1 MTKIMK
7 RSMALLVALFLCLSL
22 LPVNLVTVDSATY
35 IYNWGSRGTTAT
47 FLSQEAQAFYTG
59 NNTYDTLSTL
69 SGGTSKADVPNSE
82 LYYALQDL
90 MADAHSYKTSY
101 DATKNLYKYTD
112 CQNGGGKISSFY
124 SGTAIGPDWDGSWNR
139 EHTWP
144 NSKGLGGQD
153 ENDIMMLRPTST
165 TENSARGNKA
175 YGQSSGYYNP
185 NSESGGK
192 LDLRGDVARIFLY
205 VYVRWGNVNGNGEY
219 TTWGTKGVMES
230 PEVMLQWIEADPVDT
245 WELGRNDSVQSIT
258 GTRNVFVDYPELA
271 FLLFGEEVPNDMTTP
286 SGEAANAVNCQHN
299 YVPGKVVLPTC
310 TTDGYTVYTCSLC
323 SKSYEGDKVAAA
335 HKFVEGI
342 CSVCGKL
349 ESGVVDT
356 PVPGTAYKFGLTQ
369 VTLGKDL
376 YFAGIMDGNFLAT
389 TEDINAATDVYIEKV
404 TGGYRFYFL
413 DGQTKNYIDIYEYTS
428 GKAGVR
434 LTTTPSAV
442 FVYNEELGVYT
453 ANVAGADRYLGTYNS
468 YSTISASDIKYIS
481 GSNAA
486 NVGVTQF
493 VAKFILVGG
502 SGNPEVPS
510 CEHTNTAVQ
519 GAVEATCTTNGHTG
533 KTVCSDCGTVLD
545 AGSVIPAPG
554 HSYTNGVCNVCG
566 EQESTGSESGL
577 REGVAYTISADN
589 ATGTLWFNGTVT
601 NGRFDGSYDESEAV
615 SVYAKN
621 VNGGFLLYFLDG
633 EAKQYICMD
642 DKSAGGSFSTD
653 AASAT
658 VFEWNAEKET
668 AAVAEDSNNR
678 AFGCDA
684 TKTYTNFSCYDLSG
698 NYNWG
703 QFTPVDGGS
712 TEPDDPT
719 CQHTNTTVEGAKE
732 ATCTENGH
740 TGKTVCS
747 DCGEVIDNGKVIP
760 APGHNY
766 ENGICDR
773 CGAEIPQ
780 YNVHFLVPSGVDA
793 VASMV
798 CGPQGI
804 QLPTAGTVEGYTFL
818 GWVTSAVDNVT
829 DKVEFLSAGESY
841 VAQQDVILYALYSYE
856 KEAPGGETTSGTATI
871 SFADKAQRT
880 EYSTTKQVWAQN
892 GITVTNLKA
901 ESTSSV
907 GDYAD
912 PVRFYANASLQI
924 EYPGMTQIEFVCGG
938 SNYAT
943 ALMNSIPGSAIDGSN
958 VTVTFTAAQDSLD
971 IAKLSAQ
978 VRVKSITV
986 TYSAAA
992 PAGPVTYYTTV
1003 IGDGCTHSNTT
1014 VDNKDATCTEPG
1026 YKNMLICADCQT
1038 VLVNGEEVAALGH
1051 DMIRDGE
1058 IPATCTEPGYQ
1069 TSAQCS
1075 RCNYTESGGEI
1086 PALGHEA
1093 GAEATCEAAQTCVR
1107 CDYVYA
1113 EALGHEAG
1121 AEATCETAQ
1130 TCVRCDYV
1138 FAAALGHEGEAATC
1152 ETAQFCTRCNQVVVA
1167 ALGHEAGAQ
1176 ATCNTA
1182 QTCIRCDYE
1191 YEPALGHDIRNYA
1204 ASAPTCTQSGWK
1216 AYQACTRCSYSTY
1229 SAIAATG
1236 HSNKSTV
1243 TEPTCTEEGYT
1254 TNVCTVCNAVS
1265 KTNIVEAGHKLIQVK
1280 AKAATTEA
1288 EGNFEYWSCEACQGI
1303 WTDETCTISTTKE
1316 AVTLPKLETPAT
1328 EATTDDTTD
1337 PTADTTT
1344 VGATDDEDG
1353 NSKTSLILLGGLA
1366 GLLVLAVVVVLGMK
1380 KFGKK

>member
-22 LPVNLVTVDSATY
+22 LPGNLITVDSATY

-101 DATKNLYKYTD
+101 DATKTLYKYTD

-124 SGTAIGPDWDGSWNR
+124 SGTAIGPDWNGSWNR

-144 NSKGLGGQD
+144 NSKGLNGQD

-205 VYVRWGNVNGNGEY
+205 VYVRWGNTDGNGEY
-219 TTWGTKGVMES
+219 DTWGTRGVMES

-245 WELGRNDSVQSIT
+245 WELGRNDSVESIT

-271 FLLFGEEVPNDMTTP
+271 FLLFGEEIPNDMTTP
-286 SGEAANAVNCQHN
+286 SGEAANAVGCEHN
-299 YVPGKVVLPTC
+299 YVPGTVVLPTC

-323 SKSYEGDKVAAA
+323 SKSYHGDKVAAA

-349 ESGVVDT
+349 ESGAVDT

-389 TEDINAATDVYIEKV
+389 TEDINAATDVYIEEV

-413 DGQTKNYIDIYEYTS
+413 NGQTKNYIDIYEYTS

-493 VAKFILVGG
+493 VAKFISVGG
-502 SGNPEVPS
+502 GGNPETPS
-510 CEHTNTAVQ
+510 CKHTNTTVKDA
-519 GAVEATCTTNGHTG
+519 AEATCTANGHTG

-554 HSYTNGVCNVCG
+554 HSYVDGVCNVCG
-566 EQESTGSESGL
+566 AQESTGSESGL
-577 REGVAYTISADN
+577 KEGVAYTISADN
-589 ATGTLWFNGTVT
+589 ATGTLWFSGTVT
-601 NGRFDGSYDESEAV
+601 GGRFDGSYDETEAV
-615 SVYAKN
+615 SVYAEN
-621 VNGGFLLYFLDG
+621 VNGGFRLYFMDG
-633 EAKQYICMD
+633 ATKRYICMD

-653 AASAT
+653 AASAA
-658 VFEWNAEKET
+658 VFEWNDEKAT

-684 TKTYTNFSCYDLSG
+684 AKTYTNFSCYDLSG
-698 NYNWG
+698 DYNWG
-703 QFTPVDGGS
+703 QFTPVGGS

-719 CQHTNTTVEGAKE
+719 CQHTNTAVQGAVE
-732 ATCTENGH
+732 ATCTTDGH

-747 DCGEVIDNGKVIP
+747 DCGEVIDNGAAIP
-760 APGHNY
+760 ALGHNY
-766 ENGICDR
+766 ENGVCDR
-773 CGAEIPQ
+773 CGAEITQ

-841 VAQQDVILYALYSYE
+841 VAQQDVVLYALYSYE
-856 KEAPGGETTSGTATI
+856 KEVPGGEATTGTATI

-912 PVRFYANASLQI
+912 PVRFYANASLKI

-938 SNYAT
+938 SSYAT

-958 VTVTFTAAQDSLD
+958 VTVAFTAAQDSLD

-986 TYSAAA
+986 TYSATGS
-992 PAGPVTYYTTV
+992 AGSVTYYTTV
-1003 IGDGCTHSNTT
+1003 IGDGCAHSNTT
-1014 VDNKDATCTEPG
+1014 VDNKAATCTEPG

-1038 VLVNGEEVAALGH
+1038 VLVNGEAVAALGH

-1069 TSAQCS
+1069 AGAQCS

-1167 ALGHEAGAQ
+1167 ALGHEAGAK

-1204 ASAPTCTQSGWK
+1204 ASAPTCTQSGWR
-1216 AYQACTRCSYSTY
+1216 AYQACSRCSYSTY

-1243 TEPTCTEEGYT
+1243 TEPTCTEDGYT

-1288 EGNFEYWSCEACQGI
+1288 EGNFEYWTCETCQGI

-1316 AVTLPKLETPAT
+1316 AVTLPKLEPPAT
-1328 EATTDDTTD
+1328 EAATD
-1337 PTADTTT
+1337 PTTAPTT
-1344 VGATDDEDG
+1344 VGTTDGEEG
-1353 NSKTSLILLGGLA
+1353 NSKTSPILWVGLA
-1366 GLLVLAVVVVLGMK
+1366 VVLVLSAVVVLGIK

>member
-1 MTKIMK
+1 MTKLMK

-22 LPVNLVTVDSATY
+22 LPANLITVDSAAY
-35 IYNWGSRGTTAT
+35 IYNWGTRGTTAT
-47 FLSQEAQAFYTG
+47 FLSENAQAFYTG
-59 NNTYDTLSTL
+59 DNTYDALSAL
-69 SGGTSKADVPNSE
+69 SGGTGKADAPNSE

-101 DATKNLYKYTD
+101 DATKTLYKYTD

-124 SGTAIGPDWDGSWNR
+124 SGTAIGPDWNGSWNR

-185 NSESGGK
+185 NNESGGK

-205 VYVRWGNVNGNGEY
+205 VYVRWGNTNGNGEY
-219 TTWGTKGVMES
+219 DTWGTRGVMES

-245 WELGRNDSVQSIT
+245 WELGRNDSVESIT

-271 FLLFGEEVPNDMTTP
+271 FLLFGEEIPDDMITP
-286 SGEAANAVNCQHN
+286 SGEAANAISCQHN
-299 YVPGKVVLPTC
+299 YVPGKVVLATC

-335 HKFVEGI
+335 HKFVEGT
-342 CSVCGKL
+342 CSVCG
-349 ESGVVDT
+349 EIAYGVVDT
-356 PVPGTAYKFGLTQ
+356 PVPGTAYKFGMIQ
-369 VTLGKDL
+369 EKVS
-376 YFAGIMDGNFLAT
+376 
-389 TEDINAATDVYIEKV
+389 ATDVYYLKGGMAGYYMDTTTDKEAALDV
-404 TGGYRFYFL
+404 YLEETTGGYYFYTYVS
-413 DGQTKNYIDIYEYTS
+413 GVKTYINMVVSGTYVNGAYEAAAST
-428 GKAGVR
+428 
-434 LTTTPSAV
+434 
-442 FVYNEELGVYT
+442 VYT
-453 ANVAGADRYLGTYNS
+453 YDAESNTLIAQVNGAPYWFGTRSDKSYTTVGPCATSYNGF
-468 YSTISASDIKYIS
+468 YCQLY
-481 GSNAA
+481 
-486 NVGVTQF
+486 
-493 VAKFILVGG
+493 
-502 SGNPEVPS
+502 GNLAQTPDTPS
-510 CEHTNTAVQ
+510 CEHTNTTVKDA
-519 GAVEATCTTNGHTG
+519 AEATCTNNGHTG

-545 AGSVIPAPG
+545 AGSVITAPG
-554 HSYTNGVCNVCG
+554 HSYIDGVCNVCG
-566 EQESTGSESGL
+566 AQESTGSESGL
-577 REGVAYTISADN
+577 REGVAYTVSAAN
-589 ATGTLWFNGTVT
+589 GTGTLWFSGTVT
-601 NGRFDGSYDESEAV
+601 GGRFDGSYDASEAV
-615 SVYAKN
+615 SVYAEN
-621 VNGGFLLYFLDG
+621 VAGGFLLYFLDG
-633 EAKQYICMD
+633 TTKRYICMD
-642 DKSAGGSFSTD
+642 DMSAGGSFSTD

-658 VFEWNAEKET
+658 VFEWNDDKAT

-678 AFGCDA
+678 AFGCGA
-684 TKTYTNFSCYDLSG
+684 TSTYTNFSAYDLSG
-698 NYNWG
+698 DYNWG
-703 QFTPVDGGS
+703 QFTPVGGS
-712 TEPDDPT
+712 TEPDVPP
-719 CQHTNTTVEGAKE
+719 CQHTNTAVQGAVE
-732 ATCTENGH
+732 ATCTTDGH
-740 TGKTVCS
+740 TGKTVCT
-747 DCGEVIDNGKVIP
+747 DCGEVIRNGAVIP
-760 APGHNY
+760 ALGHNY

-773 CGAEIPQ
+773 CGAEISL

-818 GWVTSAVDNVT
+818 GWVTGTVDNVT
-829 DKVEFLSAGESY
+829 EAVEFLNAGESY
-841 VAQQDVILYALYSYE
+841 AAQQDVVLYALYSYE
-856 KEAPGGETTSGTATI
+856 KEVPGGETTSGTATI

-907 GDYAD
+907 GDYAN
-912 PVRFYANASLQI
+912 PVRFYANASLKI

-986 TYSAAA
+986 TYSGTASTES
-992 PAGPVTYYTTV
+992 VTYYTTV

-1014 VDNKDATCTEPG
+1014 ADNKAATCTESG
-1026 YKNMLICADCQT
+1026 YKNALICADCQT
-1038 VLVNGEEVAALGH
+1038 VLVNGETVAALGH
-1051 DMIRDGE
+1051 DMIREGE
-1058 IPATCTEPGYQ
+1058 RPATCTEPGYQ
-1069 TSAQCS
+1069 ASAQCS
-1075 RCNYTESGGEI
+1075 RCNYTENGGEI

-1093 GAEATCEAAQTCVR
+1093 GAAATCEAAQTCVR

-1121 AEATCETAQ
+1121 AAATCEAAQ

-1167 ALGHEAGAQ
+1167 ALGHEAGTK

-1204 ASAPTCTQSGWK
+1204 ASAPTCTQSGWT
-1216 AYQACTRCSYSTY
+1216 AYQACSRCSYSTY
-1229 SAIAATG
+1229 RAIAATG

-1243 TEPTCTEEGYT
+1243 TEPTCTEDGYT

-1265 KTNIVEAGHKLIQVK
+1265 KSDIVEAGHKLIHVK

-1288 EGNFEYWSCEACQGI
+1288 EGNFEYWSCENCQGI
-1303 WTDETCTISTTKE
+1303 WTDETCTVSTTKE
-1316 AVTLPKLETPAT
+1316 AVTLPKLETSAT
-1328 EATTDDTTD
+1328 EAVED
-1337 PTADTTT
+1337 PTTAPTT
-1344 VGATDDEDG
+1344 VGATDGEDG
-1353 NSKTSLILLGGLA
+1353 DSKTSPILWVGLA
-1366 GLLVLAVVVVLGMK
+1366 VVLVLSAVVVLGVK